1 MRDCRCGFIPLS
13 LSERLVQKLNVE
25 LNLPA
30 DWRKFKMPPALERRL
45 QSLLDKQDSAGKLP
59 PAEREEAEALVE
71 LSEML
76 SLLKIRARAGR
87 GKDGL

>member
-1 MRDCRCGFIPLS
+1 MA
-13 LSERLVQKLNVE
+13 QKLMVE

-30 DWRKFKMPPALERRL
+30 DWRRFRMPAALEKRL
-45 QSLLDKQDSAGKLP
+45 QSLLDKQDSTGKLS

-76 SLLKIRARAGR
+76 SLMKVRARVAR
-87 GKDGL
+87 GKAAL